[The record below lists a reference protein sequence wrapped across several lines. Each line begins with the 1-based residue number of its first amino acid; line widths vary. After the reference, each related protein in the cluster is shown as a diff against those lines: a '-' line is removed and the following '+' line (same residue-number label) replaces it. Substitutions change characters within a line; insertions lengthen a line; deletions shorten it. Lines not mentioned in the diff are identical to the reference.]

1 MDTLQQQYADTVVC
15 GIADTYIAR
24 SIHYLF
30 LIPVDESRLRSS
42 SRAEKGLREEEAE
55 AEEAE
60 VVQADADASV
70 AEWGSCVG

>member
-1 MDTLQQQYADTVVC
+1 
-15 GIADTYIAR
+15 
-24 SIHYLF
+24 
-30 LIPVDESRLRSS
+30 VDESRLRSS

-70 AEWGSCVG
+70 AVWGSCRLG

>member
-55 AEEAE
+55 EAE